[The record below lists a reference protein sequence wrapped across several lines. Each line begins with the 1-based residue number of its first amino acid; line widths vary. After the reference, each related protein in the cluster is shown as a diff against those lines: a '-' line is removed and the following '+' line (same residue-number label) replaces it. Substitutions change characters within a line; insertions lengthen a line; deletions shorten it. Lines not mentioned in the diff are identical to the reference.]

1 MGLCVVE
8 AVDLKLL
15 DYIDCFFRYTT
26 FYKVPI
32 INLPISIFFT
42 LVVAFYFFIKL
53 DFAPIKLFKH
63 SLDIVKDKYT
73 DKNAP
78 GDFTP
83 KQAIYTAALGTV
95 GLGSVGGM
103 AVAIGFGG
111 PGAVFWIIVMG
122 VVLSVL
128 KFSEIALGHKFRTV
142 DFEKKT
148 AHGGPFQYIS
158 ESFKMLKMP
167 VFGKFIGKF
176 YGFVML
182 FAVFFSTNMFQCGQT
197 ALVLGEN
204 VSFLS
209 QTKSGEFLSNIIGNS
224 GAITTNIYCWILGGI
239 ATFLIGITIM
249 GGMSGVAKVAGAL
262 VPFMTVSYVVSA
274 IIILFVN
281 VTKLPAAFS
290 LIISEAF
297 NYKAITG
304 GMMGGIAYGSLRSIY
319 TSESGAGTS
328 AISHSSAKTKE
339 HIMEGCTGFIEVLFP
354 MIVCL
359 MTGLIVVATNSH
371 TISGAVG
378 VVMTSNA
385 FASVA
390 SWFPIILTIQ
400 VPFLALTTAIAWGLY
415 GDRVWKYLFGDSMP
429 DWIFK
434 IIYLTFTFGGF
445 VIIDQTLIIRLADY
459 IWISMVVPNVITL
472 FMMRNII
479 KADLDDYLRR
489 LKSGEIR
496 MIS

>member
-1 MGLCVVE
+1 
-8 AVDLKLL
+8 
-15 DYIDCFFRYTT
+15 
-26 FYKVPI
+26 
-32 INLPISIFFT
+32 
-42 LVVAFYFFIKL
+42 
-53 DFAPIKLFKH
+53 
-63 SLDIVKDKYT
+63 
-73 DKNAP
+73 
-78 GDFTP
+78 
-83 KQAIYTAALGTV
+83 
-95 GLGSVGGM
+95 
-103 AVAIGFGG
+103 
-111 PGAVFWIIVMG
+111 
-122 VVLSVL
+122 
-128 KFSEIALGHKFRTV
+128 
-142 DFEKKT
+142 
-148 AHGGPFQYIS
+148 
-158 ESFKMLKMP
+158 
-167 VFGKFIGKF
+167 
-176 YGFVML
+176 
-182 FAVFFSTNMFQCGQT
+182 
-197 ALVLGEN
+197 
-204 VSFLS
+204 
-209 QTKSGEFLSNIIGNS
+209 
-224 GAITTNIYCWILGGI
+224 
-239 ATFLIGITIM
+239 
-249 GGMSGVAKVAGAL
+249 
-262 VPFMTVSYVVSA
+262 
-274 IIILFVN
+274 
-281 VTKLPAAFS
+281 
-290 LIISEAF
+290 
-297 NYKAITG
+297 
-304 GMMGGIAYGSLRSIY
+304 
-319 TSESGAGTS
+319 
-328 AISHSSAKTKE
+328 
-339 HIMEGCTGFIEVLFP
+339 MEGCTGFIEVLFP

>member
-1 MGLCVVE
+1 MALCAVE
-8 AVDLKLL
+8 EIDLKLL

-26 FYKVPI
+26 FYKVPV

-42 LVVAFYFFIKL
+42 LLAAFYFFIKL

-111 PGAVFWIIVMG
+111 PGAVFWVVVMG
-122 VVLSVL
+122 IVLSIL
-128 KFSEIALGHKFRTV
+128 KFVEIALGHKFRTV
-142 DFEKKT
+142 DLEKGT

-167 VFGKFIGKF
+167 TLGKFIGKF
-176 YGFVML
+176 YGFIML

-197 ALVLGEN
+197 ALILGEN
-204 VSFLS
+204 INFLS
-209 QTKSGEFLSNIIGNS
+209 QTKSGEFLTGIIGDS
-224 GAITTNIYCWILGGI
+224 GAISTNIYCWIIGAI
-239 ATFLIGITIM
+239 ATFLIGMTIM
-249 GGMSGVAKVAGAL
+249 GGMSGVARVAGAL
-262 VPFMTVSYVVSA
+262 VPFMTISYVLSA
-274 IIILFVN
+274 IVILLVN
-281 VTKLPAAFS
+281 VSKLPSALG
-290 LIISEAF
+290 LIVSEAF
-297 NYKAITG
+297 NVKAASG
-304 GMMGGIAYGSLRSIY
+304 GMIGGIVYGSLRSMY
-319 TSESGAGTS
+319 TSESGSGTS
-328 AISHSSAKTKE
+328 AISHSSAKTRE

-371 TISGAVG
+371 TIPGAVG

-385 FASVA
+385 FSSVA

-415 GDRVWKYLFGDSMP
+415 GDRVWKYLFDGAIP

-472 FMMRNII
+472 LMMRNVI
-479 KADLDDYLRR
+479 KADFDDYMKR
-489 LKSGEIR
+489 LKGGEIK

>member
-1 MGLCVVE
+1 MGLCAVE
-8 AVDLKLL
+8 GVDLKLL
-15 DYIDCFFRYTT
+15 DYVDCFFNYTT

-42 LVVAFYFFIKL
+42 LLVAFYLFIKL

-63 SLDIVKDKYT
+63 SIDIVKDKYT

-78 GDFTP
+78 GSFTP

-103 AVAIGFGG
+103 AVSIGFGG
-111 PGAVFWIIVMG
+111 PGAVFWVVMMG
-122 VVLSVL
+122 VVLSIL
-128 KFSEIALGHKFRTV
+128 KFSEIALGHKFRTI
-142 DFEKKT
+142 DKENNT
-148 AHGGPFQYIS
+148 AHGGPFQYIA

-176 YGFVML
+176 YGFIML

-204 VSFLS
+204 LSFLS
-209 QTKSGEFLSNIIGNS
+209 QKNSGEFLTGIIGDS
-224 GAITTNIYCWILGGI
+224 GALTTNIYCWILGGA

-249 GGMSGVAKVAGAL
+249 GGISGVAKVAGAL
-262 VPFMTVSYVVSA
+262 VPFMTVSYVISA
-274 IIILFVN
+274 IIILLVN
-281 VTKLPAAFS
+281 AAKLPAAFGM
-290 LIISEAF
+290 IISEAF
-297 NYKAITG
+297 NLKSVSG
-304 GMMGGIAYGSLRSIY
+304 GMIGGIAYGSLRSMY
-319 TSESGAGTS
+319 TTESGAGTS
-328 AISHSSAKTKE
+328 AIAHSSAKTKE

-359 MTGLIVVATNSH
+359 MTGLIIVATNSH
-371 TISGAVG
+371 LIEGAIG
-378 VVMTSNA
+378 IVMTSNA

-415 GDRVWKYLFGDSMP
+415 GDRVWKYLFGNTMP

-434 IIYLTFTFGGF
+434 VLYLLCTFGGF
-445 VIIDQTLIIRLADY
+445 VIIDQSLIIRLADY
-459 IWISMVVPNVITL
+459 VWISMVVPNVITL
-472 FMMRNII
+472 LMMKNII
-479 KADLDDYLRR
+479 KADFDDYIRR
-489 LKSGEIR
+489 LKNGDIK
-496 MIS
+496 MIA